1 MSLIIGKKY
10 TEEINELS
18 ALGYIIIPF
27 SPPDNLDDEIS
38 SHADLSF
45 FKFDDGTL
53 FINESLKGEIGESEG
68 SFKRVSVEGI
78 TSPYPNDIKLNC
90 ALIGQ
95 NLLCNTKYASK
106 EILEYA
112 ENNNIRIIHTNQ
124 GYSKCSVCVVS
135 DNAVITEDDGIAYLL
150 KNYQIEVLKISKGN
164 VYLSDD
170 HYGFIGGAS
179 GKLNNEELYFSGDI
193 SSHPDYDKIL
203 KFLNN
208 HHIKP
213 VFNKNRR
220 LNDFGGFIK
229 I

>member
-68 SFKRVSVEGI
+68 SFRRVWVEGLS
-78 TSPYPNDIKLNC
+78 SPYPNDIKLNC

-106 EILEYA
+106 EILDYA

-203 KFLNN
+203 EFLNKHN
-208 HHIKP
+208 IKP
-213 VFNKNRR
+213 VYNKYRR
-220 LNDFGGFIK
+220 LNDFGGFIR
-229 I
+229 